1 VAYIIKY
8 ITKVEPYS
16 LLANLDGHTRI
27 DSHIL
32 ARYIGSIE
40 QIVIGLGLDIV

>member
-1 VAYIIKY
+1 VVYIIKY

-16 LLANLDGHTRI
+16 LLVNLDERTRM
-27 DSHIL
+27 DSYIL
-32 ARYIGSIE
+32 ARRMGFIE